1 MGAGWRTSS
10 GDGNGEQG
18 NYNLEWNPRPLQ
30 RSKGVGGGEL
40 VPGQPGLYFRHTLW
54 QKGGMLT
61 VTYEPKEDKGWCQD

>member
-30 RSKGVGGGEL
+30 RSKGVGGG
-40 VPGQPGLYFRHTLW
+40 GASSRAARAIFQ
-54 QKGGMLT
+54 
-61 VTYEPKEDKGWCQD
+61 TYPVAKRRDVDSDL

>member
-30 RSKGVGGGEL
+30 RSKGVGGG
-40 VPGQPGLYFRHTLW
+40 GRGASSRAARAIFQ
-54 QKGGMLT
+54 
-61 VTYEPKEDKGWCQD
+61 TYPVAKRRDVDSDL